1 MTQASTP
8 GNDNEDLKDALR
20 RATAPNGEAE
30 GEIAADDAGVVTL
43 AEKVA
48 RQAEPRTID
57 KEEKAEVA
65 EEASRQSDA

>member
-1 MTQASTP
+1 MTQAQTP
-8 GNDNEDLKDALR
+8 GNDNDDLKDALR

-30 GEIAADDAGVVTL
+30 GEIAADDAGASSL

-48 RQAEPRTID
+48 RQAEPRHID
-57 KEEKAEVA
+57 QDEKAEVA

>member
-30 GEIAADDAGVVTL
+30 GEIAADAGAVTL

-48 RQAEPRTID
+48 RQAEPRHID